1 MAKSGTNQIE
11 LKWILA
17 SLYYQNPGLQ
27 INNKLISTF
36 SEGTLTLAKIE
47 HLLRDVKKA
56 AKELATEAKAK
67 EANCEA
73 SAPPASKK
81 RGTCLNCNS
90 ITNMH

>member
-1 MAKSGTNQIE
+1 MDKSGTNQIE

-17 SLYYQNPGLQ
+17 SLYYQNPGVQ
-27 INNKLISTF
+27 ISNKLISTF
-36 SEGTLTLAKIE
+36 SEGTLTVAKIE

-67 EANCEA
+67 DANCEA

-81 RGTCLNCNS
+81 RGTCLTCNS
-90 ITNMH
+90 VMNMH